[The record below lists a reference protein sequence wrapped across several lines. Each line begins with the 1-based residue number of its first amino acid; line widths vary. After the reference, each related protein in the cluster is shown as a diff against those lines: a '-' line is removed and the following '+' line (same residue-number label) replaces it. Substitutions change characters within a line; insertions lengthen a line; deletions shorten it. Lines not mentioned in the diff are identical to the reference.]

1 MKFFFSLKHQFP
13 PLPYAYIN
21 FFFFPIRYSKS
32 LQILKIRPNL
42 SQVASRPIIQF
53 KNSSFSLSFLPKR
66 EKIKNFLPSPENQ
79 ARKYDICITYSATWT

>member
-42 SQVASRPIIQF
+42 SQVASRPIIDS
-53 KNSSFSLSFLPKR
+53 KIHLLAFLPPK
-66 EKIKNFLPSPENQ
+66 KGEN
-79 ARKYDICITYSATWT
+79 